1 VGVRRDFV
9 TLLGGI
15 AVAICI
21 SLLNQPG
28 RAEGS
33 ARVTTSRD
41 LQSIVDA
48 KVLRVAITRFDLPS
62 FHVHGSDVT
71 LAGPEIEM
79 ARQIGR
85 ALGVRVEFVED
96 ADTFDAVV
104 DLIAAGQADI
114 GISKLSQTYAR
125 LRRVRFSE
133 PYVTLRHAVLFNR
146 AVIAREATGRP
157 PAEALQNYHGRIGVI
172 AESAYVDFAHK
183 NFPDA
188 TVIEAH
194 TWDNAIEDLLAGR
207 VDAIYRDELEI
218 QRILKSRPLLNV
230 QFGAA
235 AIIDQKA
242 LLSIAICDT
251 CAKLQEFVNYH
262 VGVTAGTFTVN
273 ALLSSDLGK
282 QRK

>member
-1 VGVRRDFV
+1 VAVRRAFIA
-9 TLLGGI
+9 LLGGV
-15 AVAICI
+15 AAAICI
-21 SLLNQPG
+21 ALLNQPS

-33 ARVTTSRD
+33 AQATTTRD

-48 KVLRVAITRFDLPS
+48 KVLRVAVTRFDLPS
-62 FHVHGSDVT
+62 FHVHGSDGKLT
-71 LAGPEIEM
+71 GPEIEM
-79 ARQIGR
+79 ALQIGR

-133 PYVTLRHAVLFNR
+133 PYLTLRHAVLFNR
-146 AVIAREATGRP
+146 AVIAREANGRA
-157 PAEALQNYHGRIGVI
+157 PAAALQDYHGRIGVI
-172 AESAYVDFAHK
+172 GDSAYVDFAHK
-183 NFPDA
+183 NFPES
-188 TVIEAH
+188 TVVEAH
-194 TWDNAIEDLLAGR
+194 TWDNAIEELLAGQ
-207 VDAIYRDELEI
+207 VDMIYRDELEI
-218 QRILKSRPLLNV
+218 QRILKSRPALNV

-251 CAKLQEFVNYH
+251 CAKLQEFINYH
-262 VGVTAGTFTVN
+262 IGVTAGTFTLK
-273 ALLSSDLGK
+273 ALLRSELGK
-282 QRK
+282 QR